1 MLSPEEY
8 TSVIIRPLHVSLIDF
23 SFQLMINYCIDE
35 RETKNDRLIGKQNED
50 IDMYNARRGDWIV
63 KKRSIRTL
71 LKPI

>member
-1 MLSPEEY
+1 LLSSEEY

-23 SFQLMINYCIDE
+23 SVQLMINYCIDE

-50 IDMYNARRGDWIV
+50 IDMYKARRGDWIV